1 VETTEEAV
9 KFVDEIKKKCWDAR
23 HNCMAYIIGG
33 EKRFSDD
40 GEPSG
45 TAGKPMLEVLEGR
58 NMDNVVVVVTR
69 YFGGILLGTGGLVRA
84 YQGAVTDALNNSVIG
99 EMRSGVRCEMVTDY
113 QSYGKIEYAAGNIGV
128 KIEEKDFS
136 DVVRLVILSDD
147 ELYGKFIKT
156 VTEATAGKIDILSEK
171 KTEYCSIEK

>member
-1 VETTEEAV
+1 VKTTEEAV

-58 NMDNVVVVVTR
+58 IWIM
-69 YFGGILLGTGGLVRA
+69 
-84 YQGAVTDALNNSVIG
+84 
-99 EMRSGVRCEMVTDY
+99 
-113 QSYGKIEYAAGNIGV
+113 
-128 KIEEKDFS
+128 
-136 DVVRLVILSDD
+136 
-147 ELYGKFIKT
+147 
-156 VTEATAGKIDILSEK
+156 
-171 KTEYCSIEK
+171 